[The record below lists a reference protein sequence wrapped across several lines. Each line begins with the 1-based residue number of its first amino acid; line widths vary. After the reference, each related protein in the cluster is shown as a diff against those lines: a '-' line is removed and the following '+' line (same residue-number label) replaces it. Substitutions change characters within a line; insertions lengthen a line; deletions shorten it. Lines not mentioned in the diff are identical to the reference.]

1 MLLLLCSK
9 THRPPLAMRGFT
21 LQEALVCLLIGGT
34 LITGGATV
42 WGLLED
48 SAKTA
53 AANDLVAHLSLARS
67 EALKRQTRV
76 NICASKDLSSC
87 VDASADLASWH
98 HGWVVYVDR
107 NRNGKI
113 DANEI
118 LRVHPAV
125 NRRVVIHTS
134 AARRE
139 IGYQPTGS
147 AGGSTVTF
155 ALCDA
160 RGAKFARYVIV
171 SNSGRARVAR
181 KSDSAVHC

>member
-1 MLLLLCSK
+1 MLLFPRRE
-9 THRPPLAMRGFT
+9 THRLPIMIRGFT
-21 LQEALVCLLIGGT
+21 LQETLVCLLIGGT
-34 LITGGATV
+34 VIAAGASV

-87 VDASADLASWH
+87 ADPSADLASWH
-98 HGWVVYVDR
+98 DGWVVYVDR
-107 NRNGKI
+107 NRNGRI
-113 DANEI
+113 DADEI
-118 LRVHPAV
+118 LSVHSAV
-125 NRRVVIHTS
+125 RRGLVIHTS
-134 AARRE
+134 AARHQ
-139 IGYQPTGS
+139 IGYQPTGVS
-147 AGGSTVTF
+147 SGSTVTF

-160 RGAKFARYVIV
+160 RGKKFARYVIV

-181 KSDSAVHC
+181 TSDSTVQC

>member
-1 MLLLLCSK
+1 MLLFMRRE
-9 THRPPLAMRGFT
+9 THRLPVMIRGFT
-21 LQEALVCLLIGGT
+21 VQEALVCLLIGGT
-34 LITGGATV
+34 VIAGGASV

-48 SAKTA
+48 SAKSA

-87 VDASADLASWH
+87 ADPSADLASWH

-113 DANEI
+113 DTDEI
-118 LRVHPAV
+118 LSVHPAV
-125 NRRVVIHTS
+125 NRRLVIHTS
-134 AARRE
+134 AARHQ
-139 IGYQPTGS
+139 IGYQPTGA

-155 ALCDA
+155 ALCDV
-160 RGAKFARYVIV
+160 RGTKFARYVIV
-171 SNSGRARVAR
+171 SNSGRARVTR
-181 KSDSAVHC
+181 KSDSTVRC